1 MSGSLYAALGQR
13 DQVKREDVGHH
24 LGTATPA
31 SASVNTSGN
40 GLQYAL
46 LGLAGVLV
54 GALITGG
61 FNFLV
66 AWRKERADAAAESK
80 RHDVEVRRAARLIDD
95 DLHAA
100 AGAAPL
106 VRRT

>member
-13 DQVKREDVGHH
+13 DQVEREDGDTI

-54 GALITGG
+54 GALIHRRLQLFGR
-61 FNFLV
+61 V
-66 AWRKERADAAAESK
+66 AEGTC
-80 RHDVEVRRAARLIDD
+80 RRGRW
-95 DLHAA
+95 
-100 AGAAPL
+100 P
-106 VRRT
+106 